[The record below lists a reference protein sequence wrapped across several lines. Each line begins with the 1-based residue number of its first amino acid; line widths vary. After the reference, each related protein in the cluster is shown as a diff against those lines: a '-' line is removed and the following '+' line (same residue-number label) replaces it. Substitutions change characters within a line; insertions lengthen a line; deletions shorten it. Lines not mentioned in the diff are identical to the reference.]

1 MGFQL
6 FISPSGLNDFV
17 LLADGVFGWRVWSGE
32 CEFGSCCGDGCADN
46 VLEFDCPN
54 ANQTF
59 VAGGTCEYDC
69 GRCCQANTCV
79 ETVATKCTTAFD
91 VGQTCADEGS
101 ECGSCCGGTAQTCS
115 DNQFPARCGAASF
128 IEAGNCTVD
137 CGACCHNSQCRMFPA
152 TSIAGL
158 CPGDYGVGVNCPD
171 ACGSCCIKG
180 ESCDDALYVDSCTA
194 GVFLPEAQC
203 SVDCVEILQN
213 LNLTIEIDIEVEA
226 RKRDVKTSSFWTSSE
241 ETSSSISSSSSSSDD
256 DDDVT
261 FVITVSND
269 NSTNPLQSVTDFE
282 NLVFEVR
289 VVLPEGAKVE
299 ALVAITEG
307 DSFVATHFDK
317 TEDSS
322 VFGGVWRVD
331 ALPEGDVA
339 KLAGRIAVKG
349 DVNGYVYVSARLVS
363 STPTAEGDLEGV
375 EQFLL
380 GDEPVHF
387 E

>member
-1 MGFQL
+1 MG
-6 FISPSGLNDFV
+6 
-17 LLADGVFGWRVWSGE
+17 
-32 CEFGSCCGDGCADN
+32 
-46 VLEFDCPN
+46 
-54 ANQTF
+54 
-59 VAGGTCEYDC
+59 
-69 GRCCQANTCV
+69 
-79 ETVATKCTTAFD
+79 
-91 VGQTCADEGS
+91 
-101 ECGSCCGGTAQTCS
+101 
-115 DNQFPARCGAASF
+115 
-128 IEAGNCTVD
+128 
-137 CGACCHNSQCRMFPA
+137 
-152 TSIAGL
+152 
-158 CPGDYGVGVNCPD
+158 
-171 ACGSCCIKG
+171 
-180 ESCDDALYVDSCTA
+180 
-194 GVFLPEAQC
+194 
-203 SVDCVEILQN
+203 LQN

-241 ETSSSISSSSSSSDD
+241 ETSSSSSSSSSSSTSSSSSSSSSSSDD

-363 STPTAEGDLEGV
+363 STPTAEGDLEG
-375 EQFLL
+375 
-380 GDEPVHF
+380 
-387 E
+387 